1 MSLRSKRISSSC
13 SVRSS
18 GKLGGYGGYSS
29 GFSTMSLGALS
40 PSFSTS
46 STYLGAPIA
55 NISVNKSLLAPL
67 NLEIDPN
74 LQMVR
79 TQEKDQM
86 KSLNNRFASFIDK
99 VRFLEQQNKML
110 ETKFEV
116 LQSQTPGRSNIEPM
130 FEAYMANLRRQLDVV
145 NNDKIKLDGELRN
158 MQGLVEDFKHKYE
171 DEINKR
177 NNLENDF
184 VILKKD
190 VDSAYLVKA
199 DLEDKVGALT
209 DEINFLKTIYDEEL
223 REMQASITETS
234 VTVQMD
240 NSRNLNMDQ
249 IVAEV
254 KFQYEEIA
262 VKSREEAEAWYK
274 SKYDQM
280 ASQATQY
287 GNELR
292 NTKAEIGE
300 LNRMISRLQS
310 EIESIKAQRTNME
323 NQIAEAEE
331 RGELTVKDAKAR
343 IRDLEDA
350 LQRAKQDMAR
360 QLREYQ
366 ELMNVK
372 LALDIEIATYRKL
385 LEGEEDRI
393 GQQAIGNIQSMSSY
407 SSKGMNGYQQF
418 SSPSPKLL
426 IKTTEIRDTT
436 RFTTH

>member
-1 MSLRSKRISSSC
+1 MSLRNKRISSSS

-18 GKLGGYGGYSS
+18 GKLGGFGYSG
-29 GFSTMSLGALS
+29 GFSGMSLGASS
-40 PSFSTS
+40 PGFSTS
-46 STYLGAPIA
+46 STYLGAPIGSV
-55 NISVNKSLLAPL
+55 SVNKSLLAPL

-74 LQMVR
+74 IQMVR
-79 TQEKDQM
+79 TQEKEQM

-110 ETKFEV
+110 ETKFD
-116 LQSQTPGRSNIEPM
+116 LLHSQSPGRSNIEPM

-209 DEINFLKTIYDEEL
+209 DEINFLRSIYDEEL
-223 REMQASITETS
+223 REMQASIKDTS
-234 VTVQMD
+234 VIVQMD

-254 KFQYEEIA
+254 KAQYEDIA
-262 VKSREEAEAWYK
+262 AKSREEAESWYK
-274 SKYDQM
+274 SKFDQM
-280 ASQATQY
+280 ASQASQY
-287 GNELR
+287 GDELR
-292 NTKAEIGE
+292 NSKGEIAE

-310 EIESIKAQRTNME
+310 EIEAVKAQRANLE
-323 NQIAEAEE
+323 NQIAEAEG
-331 RGELTVKDAKAR
+331 RGELAVKEAKAR
-343 IRDLEDA
+343 IRDLEEA

-385 LEGEEDRI
+385 LEGEEDRL
-393 GQQAIGNIQSMSSY
+393 GQQAIINIQSMPNY
-407 SSKGMNGYQQF
+407 NSKGMNGYQQM
-418 SSPSPKLL
+418 SSPSPKIL
-426 IKTTEIRDTT
+426 IKTTETRDNT
-436 RFTTH
+436 RFSTH